1 MKPEQRGMTM
11 SLGSESIPMTIQA
24 QIGHMSLEEAVASGL
39 FDLPDAPGMVRIPVA
54 VHVTIPHA
62 LLKPPAPAAG
72 TGEGGAP
79 QGGAS
84 PAARAT
90 RPRRRFGSYPRGI
103 AAQRVMERIAAE
115 HTGISGVDGA
125 APASQ
130 TGAGRGSA
138 D

>member
-24 QIGHMSLEEAVASGL
+24 EIGHMSLEEAVASGL

-62 LLKPPAPAAG
+62 LLKSPAPAPAAG
-72 TGEGGAP
+72 TGE
-79 QGGAS
+79 GAS